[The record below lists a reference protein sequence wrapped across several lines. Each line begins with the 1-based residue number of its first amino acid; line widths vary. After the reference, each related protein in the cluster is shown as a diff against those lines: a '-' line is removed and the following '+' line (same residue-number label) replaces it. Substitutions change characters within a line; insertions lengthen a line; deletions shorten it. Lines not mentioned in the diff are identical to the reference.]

1 MVTGWLPRKAVVVTI
16 WLLLNVCAIL
26 FVSDWY
32 DVTFFSINNIES
44 VTNMSED
51 NSSKRNRVN
60 LTVPFSLLEKI
71 DAHVEKKLEDGESR
85 DTANRSA
92 FILEMFKLG
101 LRVHEN
107 KINKDA
113 SEKTLDQKLELIAKN
128 ALMNGFIIDAIFGIM
143 KETVD
148 TSKVIKNEMM
158 LDPEWTKEMKE
169 RVAGKLLEY
178 FK

>member
-1 MVTGWLPRKAVVVTI
+1 
-16 WLLLNVCAIL
+16 
-26 FVSDWY
+26 
-32 DVTFFSINNIES
+32 
-44 VTNMSED
+44 MSEHY
-51 NSSKRNRVN
+51 SSKSNRVN
-60 LTVPFSLLEKI
+60 LTVPSSLIEKV
-71 DAHVEKKLEDGESR
+71 DAHIEKKLEDGESR
-85 DTANRSA
+85 ETANRSA
-92 FILEMFKLG
+92 FIMEMFKLG

-148 TSKVIKNEMM
+148 HSKIIKNETL
-158 LDPEWTKEMKE
+158 LDPDWPKEMKE

>member
-1 MVTGWLPRKAVVVTI
+1 MMKIHLSVTGLTLPS
-16 WLLLNVCAIL
+16 L
-26 FVSDWY
+26 FHCWKRLMR
-32 DVTFFSINNIES
+32 T
-44 VTNMSED
+44 
-51 NSSKRNRVN
+51 SKK
-60 LTVPFSLLEKI
+60 T
-71 DAHVEKKLEDGESR
+71 EDGESR

-92 FILEMFKLG
+92 FVMEMFKLG

-107 KINKDA
+107 KLNKDA

-148 TSKVIKNEMM
+148 TSKVVRNEML
-158 LDPEWTKEMKE
+158 LDPDWPKEMKE

>member
-1 MVTGWLPRKAVVVTI
+1 
-16 WLLLNVCAIL
+16 LNACAIL

>member
-1 MVTGWLPRKAVVVTI
+1 
-16 WLLLNVCAIL
+16 
-26 FVSDWY
+26 
-32 DVTFFSINNIES
+32 
-44 VTNMSED
+44 MSEQILTK
-51 NSSKRNRVN
+51 SNRVN
-60 LTVPFSLLEKI
+60 LTVPFSLIEKV
-71 DAHVEKKLEDGESR
+71 DAHVEKKLDDGESR
-85 DTANRSA
+85 ETANRSA
-92 FILEMFKLG
+92 FIMEMFKLG

-148 TSKVIKNEMM
+148 HSKVVKNEM
-158 LDPEWTKEMKE
+158 LLEPEWPKEMKE